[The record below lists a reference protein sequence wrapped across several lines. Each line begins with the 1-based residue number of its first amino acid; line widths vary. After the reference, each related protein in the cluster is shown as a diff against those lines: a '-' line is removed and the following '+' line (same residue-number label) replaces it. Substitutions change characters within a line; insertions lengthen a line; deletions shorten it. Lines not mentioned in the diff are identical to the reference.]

1 MQNLNPLLMNNY
13 LDPFG
18 IGCMKPKIN
27 YVRTYKGVI
36 YTKKNRL
43 PYQLYLWTLIVLYKS
58 LIEFAVKTSIP

>member
-36 YTKKNRL
+36 YTKKIDYRINYIYG
-43 PYQLYLWTLIVLYKS
+43 P
-58 LIEFAVKTSIP
+58 